1 MPESHSVAVSTIKDV
16 TIAKITTA
24 SVLDA
29 VQIERIGE
37 DLCALADNPFIHKI
51 ILDADAVT
59 HLSSAALGM
68 LIDVQRRSAATKG
81 QLIIAGLQP
90 ALRKIFKLSNLE
102 KMFTFADD
110 RAGALKMFAGS
121 AGG

>member
-1 MPESHSVAVSTIKDV
+1 MPEAHVVAVSTIKDV
-16 TIAKITTA
+16 TVAKITSA

-37 DLCALADNPFIHKI
+37 DLCTLADNPFIHKI
-51 ILDADAVT
+51 ILDAEAVT

-68 LIDVQRRSAATKG
+68 LINVQRRCAATKG
-81 QLIIAGLQP
+81 RLIIAGLQP
-90 ALRKIFKLSNLE
+90 TLRKIFKLSNLE
-102 KMFTFADD
+102 KMFTFAED
-110 RAGALKMFAGS
+110 RSAALKEFG